1 MTFGGIE
8 AAGTV
13 SGRWLF
19 VVRCRVRPRC
29 LVNDYAMRP
38 PTVPAASIDGRPP
51 PVSLFTLYQM
61 GAVEERVTVKV
72 WVYCWSPTFSVAV

>member
-1 MTFGGIE
+1 MPGE
-8 AAGTV
+8 RLRDAPSDGTR
-13 SGRWLF
+13 GLDR
-19 VVRCRVRPRC
+19 RP
-29 LVNDYAMRP
+29 
-38 PTVPAASIDGRPP
+38 PP

>member
-8 AAGTV
+8 AAGTI
-13 SGRWLF
+13 SGRRLF

-38 PTVPAASIDGRPP
+38 PTVPAASIEAAP